1 RFGDACG
8 RKDPRRTAVR
18 TRAFDTGLTPA
29 THSVE
34 PSPSPGAKA
43 SKSLKDITMGK
54 SLERFTIT
62 RAADDYLITIEDDN
76 GDTIELTASSDQLDQ
91 IIEELDRALEEE
103 EDVGGIDDEA
113 SDDTDDADDE

>member
-1 RFGDACG
+1 
-8 RKDPRRTAVR
+8 
-18 TRAFDTGLTPA
+18 
-29 THSVE
+29 
-34 PSPSPGAKA
+34 
-43 SKSLKDITMGK
+43 MGK